1 MRYDSW
7 EKLPYN
13 EIFICDFE
21 FCGHDANL
29 KTPVCLVVYEL
40 RSGRTYRY
48 WQDQLFTMQKAPF
61 DTGPNALWVAYY
73 SSAEWGVFRT
83 LGWPIPERIFDCFT
97 EFSCETNG
105 QEYTGGRS
113 LLGALQ
119 YFQINALDGEEKA
132 RMRDL
137 ILTGGPWD
145 DAEKLAILDYCQTDV
160 DLTSRLFPLI
170 VNKWICDEKRL
181 GQALLRGRYMA
192 AVSSMERNGIPID
205 IEMFKALQ
213 ENWTK
218 IKHGLIEEVDQE
230 YSVYE
235 NGIFKASRFE
245 SYLSKHDIPWPRLP
259 SGLLQ
264 LDRETFKA
272 QQLVYP
278 KLKALYDLRVT
289 LDELK
294 LNKLAVGQD
303 GRNRVMLSAFRSKTG
318 RNQPST
324 SRFIFGPS
332 TWFRGLIKPTFG
344 NSIAYLDWKS
354 QEIAVAAARS
364 GDEAMWAAYTSGD
377 PYMAFAIQAG
387 LAPVGATKTS
397 HKTIRNQCK
406 AIVLGVQYGMT
417 ANGMA
422 RGSGLLEVE
431 AQDLIRRHR
440 ETYSVFWAWAE
451 RNASAALF
459 GLPLQTCFGWKIQ
472 VGLGTDPKERTF
484 LNWPMQANAAEM
496 LRLACCLA
504 TEAGLKICAPI
515 HDALLIEAPTDQIY
529 RDIELLRSIMEQAS
543 EAVLGP
549 GKICGVDVHVVHY
562 PDRYEDERGIEM
574 WTRVSDLLEACN

>member
-1 MRYDSW
+1 MRYASW
-7 EKLPYN
+7 EELPYN
-13 EIFICDFE
+13 EIFTCDFE
-21 FCGHDANL
+21 FYGHDADL
-29 KTPVCLVVYEL
+29 KTPVCLVIHEL
-40 RSGRTYRY
+40 RSGKTYRY
-48 WQDQLFTMQKAPF
+48 WQDQLSTMQKAPF
-61 DTGPNALWVAYY
+61 DTGPNSLWVAYY

-105 QEYTGGRS
+105 HEYSGGRS

-119 YFQINALDGEEKA
+119 YFGLNTLDGEEKA

-145 DAEKLAILDYCQTDV
+145 EAEKLAILDYCQTDV

-170 VNKWICDEKRL
+170 VNKWISDEKRL

-192 AVSSMERNGIPID
+192 AVSSMERNGVPID
-205 IEMFKALQ
+205 VEMLVAFQ
-213 ENWTK
+213 ENWTE
-218 IKHGLIEEVDQE
+218 IKLGLIQEVDQE

-235 NGIFKASRFE
+235 NGSFKVSRFE
-245 SYLSKHDIPWPRLP
+245 TYLSKHDIPWPRLP
-259 SGLLQ
+259 SGILQ

-272 QQLVYP
+272 QQLSYP
-278 KLKALYDLRVT
+278 KLKPLYDLRMT

-324 SRFIFGPS
+324 SKFIFGPS
-332 TWFRGLIKPTFG
+332 TWFRSLIKPTSG

-387 LAPVGATKTS
+387 LAPVGATKAS

-417 ANGMA
+417 AAGMA

-515 HDALLIEAPTDQIY
+515 HDALLIEAPTDQIF
-529 RDIELLRSIMEQAS
+529 RDIELLRSIMEEAS

-549 GKICGVDVHVVHY
+549 GKICGIDVHVVHY
-562 PDRYEDERGIEM
+562 PDRYEDERGTDM
-574 WTRVSDLLEACN
+574 WARVSKLLDACN